1 MTAEQQIKAVE
12 KNLEALEKDYEASG
26 KTAKHIKDL
35 IEDEKEFLAKLKASF
50 DANKGKSK

>member
-12 KNLEALEKDYEASG
+12 KNLEALEKDYADSG